1 MRRDRPLPSLDVM
14 CTGHQAEITMP
25 GGVPVQ
31 GMQQFTAAVREGRV
45 AKVEFG
51 PTTIL
56 QVPRS
61 VALQYV
67 KVRRWDAGCGEM
79 PPLNAAAAK
88 ALERYVAR
96 RSSNDSLA
104 WDPRPGRDYLF
115 LFLTGR
121 VGP

>member
-1 MRRDRPLPSLDVM
+1 MRRDRHLPSLDVM

-25 GGVPVQ
+25 GGLPVE
-31 GMQQFTAAVREGRV
+31 GMEQFTAAVLEGRV

-56 QVPRS
+56 QVYRS

-67 KVRRWDAGCGEM
+67 EVRRWDTGCGEM

-96 RSSNDSLA
+96 RSSNDSA
-104 WDPRPGRDYLF
+104 MKTRRPR
-115 LFLTGR
+115 
-121 VGP
+121 